1 MKDYSFYLFDADGT
15 LIDTTE
21 LIYKCFVHTC
31 KIFGDMDVSR
41 NDVVKNIGLTLRK
54 QMEVY
59 FGPLTDEQF
68 AARAAEHMK
77 YQLSIYPQ
85 YLRVFPTVVKGLEML
100 RECGK
105 RCAVVTSRR
114 RETLDLYLKKTGI
127 FDYFEVFVTPE
138 NTAEHKPD
146 PEPALAALGLLGA
159 RDKGEAVFIGD
170 SEYDIECGKRAG
182 IDTAFV
188 EWSHND
194 PSAFPSSPTYCIS
207 DLTQLCPA
215 SG

>member
-1 MKDYSFYLFDADGT
+1 MKEYSFYLFDADGT

-21 LIYKCFVHTC
+21 LIYRCFVHTC

-41 NDVVKNIGLTLRK
+41 SNVVKNIGLTLRK

-59 FGPLTDEQF
+59 FGPLTEEQF
-68 AARAAEHMK
+68 AVRAAEHMK

-100 RECGK
+100 RACGK
-105 RCAVVTSRR
+105 HCAVVTSRR
-114 RETLDLYLKKTGI
+114 RETLDLYLRKTGI
-127 FDYFEVFVTPE
+127 IDYFEVFVTPE
-138 NTAEHKPD
+138 NTKKHKPD
-146 PEPALAALGLLGA
+146 PEPALAALGLLGSG
-159 RDKGEAVFIGD
+159 DTNDAVLVGD
-170 SEYDIECGKRAG
+170 SEYDIECGRKAG

-188 EWSHND
+188 MWSHND
-194 PSAFPSSPTYCIS
+194 PATFPSRPTYCIS
-207 DLTQLCPA
+207 DLTQLCPG